1 MLCHSLRLS
10 SQLLQNSVQDLQRQR
25 FFSFQLT
32 ACMSPDDKK
41 SKSFDN
47 SNGSSREEV
56 GNSVCAGIGGV
67 SLHMLWYKAFPGPCF
82 WGKKWWSSSPL
93 IQEFP
98 ARPEGF
104 EKTNWPE
111 GAWQTGNS
119 QKHMAQTL
127 AAGKFND
134 TSPLW
139 AEGLW
144 LRGRLAI
151 LGYGLQFSGNAHMF
165 GKRDGPLLKT
175 NPKVCKTR
183 RLAKVV

>member
-1 MLCHSLRLS
+1 MATVFFLSVDSLHVARW
-10 SQLLQNSVQDLQRQR
+10 QKVQVVWQQQRQQPR
-25 FFSFQLT
+25 GSRQFGLCWDWRGFSAYVVVQGISRPMFLR
-32 ACMSPDDKK
+32 KK
-41 SKSFDN
+41 MVVFKSLD
-47 SNGSSREEV
+47 STK
-56 GNSVCAGIGGV
+56 I
-67 SLHMLWYKAFPGPCF
+67 
-82 WGKKWWSSSPL
+82 
-93 IQEFP
+93 P

-111 GAWQTGNS
+111 GASQTGNS

-144 LRGRLAI
+144 LRGRWAI